1 MVALFSRSI
10 GVLNSKGK
18 YIFILDIDD
27 EFLNEEF
34 FETIYNITEKSNFD
48 IVEFKAF
55 TIQNYQPNIKDICPP
70 FFFLIL
76 NSDERIM
83 KGNTV
88 PLWYYLYFEIYD
100 VNNYNKNRNINLL
113 ASLNNIKFIIEDIF
127 CHIKDHKIYFLNFI

>member
-1 MVALFSRSI
+1 MVTLFSICIS
-10 GVLNSKGK
+10 VLNSKGK

-34 FETIYNITEKSNFD
+34 FETIYNITEKGKIN

-70 FFFLIL
+70 FFFVIL

-83 KGNTV
+83 KENTV
-88 PLWYYLYFEIYD
+88 PL
-100 VNNYNKNRNINLL
+100 
-113 ASLNNIKFIIEDIF
+113 
-127 CHIKDHKIYFLNFI
+127 